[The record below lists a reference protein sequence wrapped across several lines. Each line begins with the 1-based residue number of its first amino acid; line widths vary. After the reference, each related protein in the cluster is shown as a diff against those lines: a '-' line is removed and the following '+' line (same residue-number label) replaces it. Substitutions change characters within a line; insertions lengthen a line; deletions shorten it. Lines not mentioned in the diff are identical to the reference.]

1 MKIQK
6 FKGKLKETGKV
17 IDNLQIYKNTEG
29 FWFIKDLK
37 WIDGAEY
44 NALMYFENEFKNIEE
59 YFEEV

>member
-17 IDNLQIYKNTEG
+17 IDNLQIYQDAEG

-37 WIDGAEY
+37 
-44 NALMYFENEFKNIEE
+44 
-59 YFEEV
+59 